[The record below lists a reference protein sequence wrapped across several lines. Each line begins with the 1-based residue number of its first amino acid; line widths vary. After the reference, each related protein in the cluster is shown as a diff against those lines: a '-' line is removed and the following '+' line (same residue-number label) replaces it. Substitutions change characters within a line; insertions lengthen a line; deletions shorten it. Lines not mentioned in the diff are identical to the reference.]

1 LIDRQ
6 LVPSV
11 GATNSLKIGR
21 YLGTFVHRDD
31 GVMSAVMEGVI
42 MKSKLLGLMAVIG
55 LLGLFPSAGHALN
68 FSFSFTGSCN
78 VGPGCT
84 ATVTGEI
91 DGLTNGT
98 SAATAV
104 IIDSISN
111 AAFTLPSPLPF
122 NTTNCGS
129 NCLLSVNTFTV
140 IGGVLTAEDYDAS
153 SDPIITGDPPFEGL
167 WNLSLGS
174 SGPGEMAFA
183 NGTTP
188 FDCHQPCADFQDSI
202 ISQSGATFTPLTGA
216 TPLPAALP
224 LFATGLGAMGLFG
237 WRRKRKNDAAV
248 AAA

>member
-1 LIDRQ
+1 
-6 LVPSV
+6 
-11 GATNSLKIGR
+11 
-21 YLGTFVHRDD
+21 
-31 GVMSAVMEGVI
+31 
-42 MKSKLLGLMAVIG
+42 MKSKLLSLIAVIA

-68 FSFSFTGSCN
+68 FSFSFTGGCN

-129 NCLLSVNTFTV
+129 DCLLSVNTFTV
-140 IGGVLTAEDYDAS
+140 TGGLLTAADYDAS
-153 SDPIITGDPPFEGL
+153 SDPIITGSPPFEGL
-167 WNLSLGS
+167 WNLSLSLGAGGS
-174 SGPGEMAFA
+174 ESMSLS

-188 FDCHQPCADFQDSI
+188 FDCGNPCADFQDNI
-202 ISQSGATFTPLTGA
+202 LSQSGATFTPLSGGA
-216 TPLPAALP
+216 TPIPAALP
-224 LFATGLGAMGLFG
+224 LFATGLGALGLFG
-237 WRRKRKNDAAV
+237 WRRKRKY
-248 AAA
+248 AAALAAA